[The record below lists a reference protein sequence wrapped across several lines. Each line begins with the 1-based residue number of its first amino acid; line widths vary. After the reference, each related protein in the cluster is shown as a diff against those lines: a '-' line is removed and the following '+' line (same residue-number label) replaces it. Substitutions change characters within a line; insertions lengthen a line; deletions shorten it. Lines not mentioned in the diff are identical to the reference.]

1 VNYAETKS
9 LPKILVNFK
18 SSEFEELFIEAI
30 DQTLS
35 NLGLGVKQAFYSF
48 LEVHYTLSKEDV
60 PNRIGDF
67 VDGMEKIFGTS
78 ASLLEVEVMKS
89 LRRKVPS
96 FIYLVESPYL
106 LFEDYSESLRRHI
119 ENL

>member
-1 VNYAETKS
+1 MQTES

-18 SSEFEELFIEAI
+18 SSDFEELVIEAI

-35 NLGLGVKQAFYSF
+35 KLGMGIKQTFYHF
-48 LEVHYTLSKEDV
+48 LEVHYKLSKEDV

-67 VDGMEKIFGTS
+67 VDALEKIFGTG
-78 ASLLEVEVMKS
+78 ASLIEINIVKT
-89 LRRKVPS
+89 LRQKIPS
-96 FIYLVESPYL
+96 FLYIAKSSDLV
-106 LFEDYSESLRRHI
+106 FEDYLELLRRHF